1 MKHCRGRNIMPDLST
16 TDNGVKSNDLKHAV
30 DTINREI
37 ETLEILK
44 NSFDQSLSQALD
56 LLQSIKGRVILTGM
70 GKSGH
75 IARKMAATFASTG
88 TVSFFVHPA
97 EASHGDL
104 GMISDDD
111 VIIAISYSGETR
123 ELSDILMYAKRHS
136 IPLIAI
142 TKNPESSLGKNAS
155 LVLRLPDNGEACPLG
170 LAPTCS
176 TTATIAL
183 GDVLAVDLMERRG
196 FSVTDFR
203 QRHPGGK
210 LGAILCKVSDIM
222 HKNDEMPLVNENTS
236 MQDALLVMT
245 GKMLGCVGVVNA
257 EGKLTGIITDGD
269 LRRFLSPTIMTEKVT
284 TVMTKNPKVI
294 SPDALIVDAVNIM
307 NNTGRGITNLFVT
320 QDEKPIGVVHIH
332 DCLKAGVA

>member
-1 MKHCRGRNIMPDLST
+1 M
-16 TDNGVKSNDLKHAV
+16 SNLQASNDSFKYDDLKHAV
-30 DTINREI
+30 ETIDREI

-44 NSFDQSLSQALD
+44 NNLDGNLSKALD
-56 LLQSIKGRVILTGM
+56 LLQNTKGRVIVTGM

-111 VIIAISYSGETR
+111 VIIAISYSGESK
-123 ELSDILMYAKRHS
+123 ELSDILIYAKRHN

-142 TKNPESSLGKNAS
+142 TRNPQSALGKNSS
-155 LVLRLPDNGEACPLG
+155 LVLKLPDNGEACPLG
-170 LAPTCS
+170 LAPTSS
-176 TTATIAL
+176 TTATIVL

-196 FSVTDFR
+196 FSATDFR

-210 LGAILCKVSDIM
+210 LGTILCKVSDIM
-222 HKNDEMPLVNENTS
+222 HKGDDVPLLKEDAI
-236 MQDALLVMT
+236 MQDALLVMSE
-245 GKMLGCVGVVNA
+245 KMLGCVGIVDND
-257 EGKLTGIITDGD
+257 GHLSGIITDGD
-269 LRRFLSPTIMTEKVT
+269 LRRWMSPSIITEKVSK
-284 TVMTKNPKVI
+284 VMTKNPKVI
-294 SPDALIVDAVNIM
+294 GPDALIVDAVNMM
-307 NNTGRGITNLFVT
+307 NNTGRGITNLFVV
-320 QDEKPIGVVHIH
+320 QEGKPVGVIHIH

>member
-1 MKHCRGRNIMPDLST
+1 M
-16 TDNGVKSNDLKHAV
+16 SNLQASNDSFKYDDLKHAV
-30 DTINREI
+30 ETIDREI

-44 NSFDQSLSQALD
+44 NNLDGNLSKALD
-56 LLQSIKGRVILTGM
+56 LLQNTKGRVIVTGM

-111 VIIAISYSGETR
+111 VIIAISYSGESK
-123 ELSDILMYAKRHS
+123 ELSDILIYAKRHN

-142 TKNPESSLGKNAS
+142 TRNPQSALGKNSS
-155 LVLRLPDNGEACPLG
+155 LVLKLPDNGEACPLG
-170 LAPTCS
+170 LAPTSS
-176 TTATIAL
+176 TTATIVL
-183 GDVLAVDLMERRG
+183 GDVLAVDLLERRG
-196 FSVTDFR
+196 FSATDFR

-222 HKNDEMPLVNENTS
+222 HKGDDVPLLKEDAI
-236 MQDALLVMT
+236 MQDALLVMSE
-245 GKMLGCVGVVNA
+245 KMLGCVGIVDND
-257 EGKLTGIITDGD
+257 GHLSGIITDGD
-269 LRRFLSPTIMTEKVT
+269 LRRWMSPSIITEKVSK
-284 TVMTKNPKVI
+284 VMTKNPKVI
-294 SPDALIVDAVNIM
+294 GPDALIVDAVNMM
-307 NNTGRGITNLFVT
+307 NNTGRGITNLFVV
-320 QDEKPIGVVHIH
+320 QEGKPVGVIHIH

>member
-1 MKHCRGRNIMPDLST
+1 MKTLSAS
-16 TDNGVKSNDLKHAV
+16 NGNLKFDDIKHAV
-30 DTINREI
+30 ETINREI

-44 NSFDQSLSQALD
+44 NGFDDTLSEALD
-56 LLQSIKGRVILTGM
+56 LLQNAKGRIIVTGM

-111 VIIAISYSGETR
+111 VIIAISYSGESR
-123 ELSDILMYAKRHS
+123 ELSDILMYAKRRN

-142 TKNPESSLGKNAS
+142 TRNPESALGKNSS
-155 LVLRLPDNGEACPLG
+155 LVLKLPDNGEACPLG
-170 LAPTCS
+170 LAPTSS
-176 TTATIAL
+176 TTATIVL

-196 FSVTDFR
+196 FSATDFR

-222 HKNDEMPLVNENTS
+222 HKGDEMPLLSEETN
-236 MQDALLVMT
+236 MQEALLVMSE
-245 GKMLGCVGVVNA
+245 KMLGCVGIV
-257 EGKLTGIITDGD
+257 GKDGSLSGIITDGD
-269 LRRFLSPTIMTEKVT
+269 LRRWMSPNLITEKVVN
-284 TVMTKNPKVI
+284 VMTKNPKVI

-307 NNTGRGITNLFVT
+307 NNTGRGITNLFVVE
-320 QDEKPIGVVHIH
+320 DGKPVGVIHIH